1 MTLWPLCCELEN
13 SWFRFL
19 MSRTCYKTLSF
30 EEFDYT
36 LFCVFLNLLFT
47 YMSALVFGTYLLGI
61 HNDYKWVWALQES
74 TTAFDISSQVNR
86 ESRTEKPIPTY
97 VMLYCDWLVGT

>member
-19 MSRTCYKTLSF
+19 MSRTGYKTLSF

-61 HNDYKWVWALQES
+61 HNIMTTSGFWLNKRALLLLTFLLS
-74 TTAFDISSQVNR
+74 PA
-86 ESRTEKPIPTY
+86 K
-97 VMLYCDWLVGT
+97 